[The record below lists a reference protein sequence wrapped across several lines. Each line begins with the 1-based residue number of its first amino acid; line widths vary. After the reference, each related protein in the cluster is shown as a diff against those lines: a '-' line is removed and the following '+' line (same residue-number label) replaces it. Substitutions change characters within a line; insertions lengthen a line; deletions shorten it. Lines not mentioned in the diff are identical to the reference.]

1 MAISFPYRIDALGRT
16 STPSGAASH
25 ARELLE
31 QFLFTS
37 PGERV
42 MRPGFGGAVQ
52 QLVFAPADDQAA
64 AAAQHLIGGGIQ
76 QWLSTWIELQ
86 SVDVRGDDATM
97 AITVRYRLR
106 ATGADEVAEFQVA
119 R

>member
-1 MAISFPYRIDALGRT
+1 MAISFPYRVDGLGGT
-16 STPSGAASH
+16 TWPADPATH

-31 QFLFTS
+31 QFLFTA

-42 MRPGFGGAVQ
+42 MRPDYGGGVQ

-76 QWLSTWIELQ
+76 QWLSAWIELQ
-86 SVDVRGDDATM
+86 SVDVRGADATM
-97 AITVRYRLR
+97 EITVRYRLR
-106 ATGADEVAEFQVA
+106 ATGEDRADVFRIE

>member
-1 MAISFPYRIDALGRT
+1 MALSFPYRVDALGRT
-16 STPSGAASH
+16 ATPADAAGH

-42 MRPGFGGAVQ
+42 MRPTFGGGVQ

-64 AAAQHLIGGGIQ
+64 AAVQHLIGGGIQ

-86 SVDVRGDDATM
+86 SIDVHGDDATM
-97 AITVRYRLR
+97 LITIRYRVR
-106 ATGADEVAEFQVA
+106 ATGDEDRAEFRVP

>member
-1 MAISFPYRIDALGRT
+1 MALSFPYRVDALGRT
-16 STPSGAASH
+16 ATPSGAASH

-42 MRPGFGGAVQ
+42 MRPTFGGAVQ
-52 QLVFAPADDQAA
+52 QLVFSPANDQASA
-64 AAAQHLIGGGIQ
+64 AVQHLIGGGIQ

-86 SVDVRGDDATM
+86 SVDVGGDDAAM
-97 AITVRYRLR
+97 VITIRYLLR
-106 ATGADEVAEFQVA
+106 ATGGDEVAEFRVP

>member
-16 STPSGAASH
+16 ARPADPAAH
-25 ARELLE
+25 VRELLE
-31 QFLFTS
+31 MFLFTA

-42 MRPGFGGAVQ
+42 MRPGYGGGVQ

-76 QWLSTWIELQ
+76 QWLSAWIELR
-86 SVDVRGDDATM
+86 SVEVRGDDATM
-97 AITVRYRLR
+97 DILVRYQLR
-106 ATGADEVAEFQVA
+106 ATGEERSDAFRIE

>member
-1 MAISFPYRIDALGRT
+1 VALSFPYRIDALGRT
-16 STPSGAASH
+16 ATPKGAASH

-42 MRPGFGGAVQ
+42 MRPTFGGAVQ
-52 QLVFAPADDQAA
+52 QLVFSPADDQAA
-64 AAAQHLIGGGIQ
+64 AAVQHLIGGGIQ

-86 SVDVRGDDATM
+86 SVEVGGDDATM
-97 AITVRYRLR
+97 VITIRYRVC
-106 ATGADEVAEFQVA
+106 TSGEDELAEFRVS